1 MGDAHLLVQKES
13 MIKTFLGGEGG
24 SSEVSFL
31 QGLDFCDSSFTG
43 IR

>member
-13 MIKTFLGGEGG
+13 MIKTFSGGRGGG
-24 SSEVSFL
+24 SGVSIL
-31 QGLDFCDSSFTG
+31 QGLDSYDSSFTG